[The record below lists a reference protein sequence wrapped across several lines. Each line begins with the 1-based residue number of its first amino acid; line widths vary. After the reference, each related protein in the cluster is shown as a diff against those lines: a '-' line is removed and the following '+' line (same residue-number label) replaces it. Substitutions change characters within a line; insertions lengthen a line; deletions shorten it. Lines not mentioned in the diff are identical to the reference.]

1 MSLIAM
7 LDGGRSI
14 YYSDMFNSKFV
25 VKSQSLLIQIHFIS
39 DPSPIIIALS
49 ALVTKG
55 IGKKKTLFLGIF
67 PKS

>member
-14 YYSDMFNSKFV
+14 YYSDMFNSKIV
-25 VKSQSLLIQIHFIS
+25 VKSQSLLILIHFIS

-55 IGKKKTLFLGIF
+55 IGKKNKQFF
-67 PKS
+67 

>member
-25 VKSQSLLIQIHFIS
+25 VKSQSLLILIHFIS

-49 ALVTKG
+49 AFVTKG
-55 IGKKKTLFLGIF
+55 SSQKKLGIF